1 MSTTANASTVRL
13 EVTTRSTA
21 GAPIFDID
29 TGEWP
34 SIFKS
39 SAVNF
44 DVGIFGP
51 TGAAI
56 DLSTLS
62 KLTLQISPYVPPT
75 VYLGYPFGPYVVPIV
90 NVDVFA
96 ASIEP
101 TITRQ
106 QWEAGL
112 TQNATFSVNEYDTAT
127 VDLMG
132 EPSARFQILLIGT
145 VASTGLRVVYA
156 SGPIILNDSYQMNAP
171 ATFTGTQSV
180 TNTTGGTTTITIEAG
195 RVFLTVFAAIT
206 GTAGARNFILST
218 ANAVDGARI
227 TVVANFPSTSGIALH
242 FFTGS
247 LLYEIAQAL
256 TTSDG
261 TGIDVT
267 LQFTF
272 NGSDWIY
279 TEGQFPN

>member
-1 MSTTANASTVRL
+1 
-13 EVTTRSTA
+13 
-21 GAPIFDID
+21 
-29 TGEWP
+29 
-34 SIFKS
+34 
-39 SAVNF
+39 
-44 DVGIFGP
+44 
-51 TGAAI
+51 
-56 DLSTLS
+56 
-62 KLTLQISPYVPPT
+62 
-75 VYLGYPFGPYVVPIV
+75 
-90 NVDVFA
+90 
-96 ASIEP
+96 
-101 TITRQ
+101 
-106 QWEAGL
+106 
-112 TQNATFSVNEYDTAT
+112 
-127 VDLMG
+127 
-132 EPSARFQILLIGT
+132 
-145 VASTGLRVVYA
+145 
-156 SGPIILNDSYQMNAP
+156 MNAP

>member
-1 MSTTANASTVRL
+1 MSTTANATTVRL
-13 EVTTRSTA
+13 EATTRSVA
-21 GAPIFDID
+21 GTPIFDIE
-29 TGEWP
+29 TGDWP

-51 TGAAI
+51 TGAAV

-62 KLTLQISPYVPPT
+62 KLTLQIAPYVPPT

-90 NVDVFA
+90 NVDVLA
-96 ASIEP
+96 ASIAP

-106 QWEAGL
+106 QWAAGL
-112 TQNATFSVNEYDTAT
+112 TQNATFAVNEYDTAT
-127 VDLMG
+127 VDLSG
-132 EPSARFQILLIGT
+132 EPSARFQLIISGT
-145 VASTGLRVVYA
+145 VSATGLRVVYA

-195 RVFLTVFAAIT
+195 RVFLTVFASIT

-227 TVVANFPSTSGIALH
+227 TVVANFPATSGIALH

-247 LLYEIAQAL
+247 LSSEITQAL